1 VAGGGGS
8 SPFQIT
14 LRASER
20 RWLKSLTRR
29 GAAEHRQV
37 TRAKIVLLAAAG
49 WTNRAIARK
58 LGLAPNTVTK
68 WRKRFYQEGWTASAT
83 ASGPAARAPSRPRW
97 SPRARRS
104 PASCPPPAG

>member
-58 LGLAPNTVTK
+58 LGLTPNTVTK
-68 WRKRFYQEGWTASAT
+68 WRKRFYQEG
-83 ASGPAARAPSRPRW
+83 AARHPRGAAWPLESRRTAHRGPGYR
-97 SPRARRS
+97 PGR
-104 PASCPPPAG
+104 